1 MTSSVPAGPLIIGH
15 RGAPGYRPEHTRSSY
30 ELAFALGAD
39 AVEPDIVAT
48 RDGILVLRHENEIS
62 GTTDV
67 ASHPEFADRRTTK
80 NIDGSELTGWFTE
93 DFTWAELSTLRSRE
107 RIPQLRPASASFDG
121 SAGILRL
128 IDLLPIID
136 EASETQGRQLG
147 LVAEI
152 KHATHFE
159 NVGLPLDDLV
169 TSALSSTSWANG
181 AGLVVESFE
190 KSVLAKMH
198 ARGLT
203 ARYIYLLEKKGRPF
217 DEVALRGTQAS
228 KYADVITDVGL
239 DALSAGEN
247 GFAVDGISV
256 DKAMLFQGAPGGQTN
271 DLVARAHRRGLD
283 VFTWTLRPENKFLTK
298 HFRTGGEP
306 SEFGEWE
313 LEFDRILATGVD
325 GVFCDHPDLGVA
337 ARQARR
343 ELGG

>member
-1 MTSSVPAGPLIIGH
+1 MTPSVSAGPLVIGH

-39 AVEPDIVAT
+39 AVEPDIVST
-48 RDGILVLRHENEIS
+48 RDGVLVLRHENEIS

-80 NIDGSELTGWFTE
+80 SIDRVELTGWFTE
-93 DFTWAELSTLRSRE
+93 DFTWDELSTLRSRE
-107 RIPQLRPASASFDG
+107 RIPQLRPSSASFDG

-136 EASETQGRQLG
+136 AASEAQGRQLG

-152 KHATHFE
+152 KHATYFDS
-159 NVGLPLDDLV
+159 VGLPLDDLV
-169 TSALSSTSWANG
+169 TSVLSSTSWANG
-181 AGLVVESFE
+181 AGLIVESFE

-198 ARGLT
+198 ARGLA

-217 DEVALRGTQAS
+217 DEVAMQGSKAT
-228 KYADVITDVGL
+228 KYADVITDAGL
-239 DALSAGEN
+239 DALAAGED

-256 DKAMLFQGAPGGQTN
+256 DKAMLFAGAAQGSTN
-271 DLVARAHRRGLD
+271 DLVERAHRRGLD

-298 HFRTGGEP
+298 YYRTEGEP
-306 SEFGEWE
+306 SAFGDWE
-313 LEFDRILATGVD
+313 VEFDRILATGID
-325 GVFCDHPDLGVA
+325 GVFCDHPDLGVT

-343 ELGG
+343 DVRE